1 MRQLKNRIASGLT
14 TIDDMMAL
22 HIFSMACA
30 FMLQSNAYALTQ
42 HGNALAFQH
51 AVQLIN
57 DIAQRWRLNPKRQT
71 FYQTNWGQ
79 VHIFDDCQSAPCMTT
94 QWAQRDLTI
103 YKKQV
108 ASLLPKG
115 DAQLQ
120 INQNPFSLNVVVS

>member
-1 MRQLKNRIASGLT
+1 
-14 TIDDMMAL
+14 MMAL

-42 HGNALAFQH
+42 HGNVLAFQH

-71 FYQTNWGQ
+71 FYRTNWGQ
-79 VHIFDDCQSAPCMTT
+79 VHTSDDCQSAPCTST

-120 INQNPFSLNVVVS
+120 INQNPFSLNGVVS